1 LLHHSTDEPSAAL
14 LLGRQRGSSGASL
27 VHYERTVTDCSS
39 LTEEPRLLSS
49 LSEDEKLTAIFV
61 STLGGTVPGDD
72 DTELSYSAADD
83 DNPGRICIP

>member
-1 LLHHSTDEPSAAL
+1 
-14 LLGRQRGSSGASL
+14 
-27 VHYERTVTDCSS
+27 VKDCGS

-83 DNPGRICIP
+83 DNPGRKCIP